1 VTRTLGYLKQNAIA
15 LAALFIALGG
25 TSYAAVAIPKNSVG
39 SSQLRRGAVTSSK
52 IRSGAITPGKLAS
65 NSFGGRILYLAEI
78 NPDGSLAFSYPR
90 GTKTTTWTQG
100 TSGIL
105 VLPHPVSRGCVPLAG
120 AASVA
125 AAPSSTS
132 VASGVPAV
140 SAQFDSRTEVQLI
153 FNGGF
158 PVTVEILCGR

>member
-1 VTRTLGYLKQNAIA
+1 VTRIVRYLKQNAIA
-15 LAALFIALGG
+15 VVALFIALGG

-39 SSQLRRGAVTSSK
+39 STQLRKGAVSSSK
-52 IRSGAITPGKLAS
+52 IRSGAITPGKLAGK
-65 NSFGGRILYLAEI
+65 SFGGRILYLAEI
-78 NPDGSLAFSYPR
+78 NPDGSVAFSDP
-90 GTKTTTWTQG
+90 GGMKTMTWTEG

-105 VLPHPVSRGCVPLAG
+105 ILPHPVSRGCVPLAG

-125 AAPSSTS
+125 AAPSSTG

-140 SAQFDSRTEVQLI
+140 SAQLDSRTEVQLI